1 LIHRAGFVVFMQHV
15 HDAKETPGHTNIEKN
30 FSNAL
35 TDIPTLTELAT
46 LALYNVAISWP
57 FMSYVRWHHNLL
69 DLEPFFQRKK
79 DLLASIIAAPTV
91 WSKPGSPPQSVYLGE
106 GNPEPRAIQGLAA
119 VHNLA
124 PRLPHLDDAI
134 VAFVTRARETFVER
148 FSEEFKEGGDIS
160 ALTKAE
166 REELFFPSMN
176 DVNEGA
182 LGAWR
187 QAQHRRVSETLHKF
201 NSSKQASLNGTEE
214 FITHVLTEDDDHL
227 HLRRAA
233 RLRDQSGIPAQL
245 KRAQIEA
252 DKKKAEKNQLARQA
266 REEGRKKKEAAIM
279 ETSKN
284 LVLDDA
290 VIERLSVKELNRQL
304 DFHRDAEKSLN
315 LPQDIRVPGV
325 SLMKSKPVRVSKLKM
340 AVARYKVRLALEPE
354 SVAESGGPQLDDARY
369 FDPQY
374 EYDYYDDHF

>member
-1 LIHRAGFVVFMQHV
+1 
-15 HDAKETPGHTNIEKN
+15 
-30 FSNAL
+30 
-35 TDIPTLTELAT
+35 
-46 LALYNVAISWP
+46 
-57 FMSYVRWHHNLL
+57 
-69 DLEPFFQRKK
+69 
-79 DLLASIIAAPTV
+79 
-91 WSKPGSPPQSVYLGE
+91 
-106 GNPEPRAIQGLAA
+106 
-119 VHNLA
+119 
-124 PRLPHLDDAI
+124 LDDAI
-134 VAFVTRARETFVER
+134 VAFVTGARETFVER

-166 REELFFPSMN
+166 REELFFPSTN
-176 DVNEGA
+176 NVNEGA

-187 QAQHRRVSETLHKF
+187 QAQHRCVSETLHKF

-233 RLRDQSGIPAQL
+233 QLCDQSGIPAQL

-252 DKKKAEKNQLARQA
+252 DKKKAEKNQLVRQA

-284 LVLDDA
+284 LFLDDA
-290 VIERLSVKELNRQL
+290 VIERLSVKELNHQL

-340 AVARYKVRLALEPE
+340 AVVRYKVRLALEPE
-354 SVAESGGPQLDDARY
+354 SVAESGGLQLDNARY

-374 EYDYYDDHF
+374 VEWPRSGSVWVRALFG